1 MTVPYS
7 ADQIREAIKL
17 VMKANK
23 LKAAY
28 IRPNL
33 YFGYG
38 NLGLVP
44 KVCPVELSIGC
55 WSWGAYLGDESLE
68 KGVHALLMNR
78 RRIHPSQMDM
88 RAKIGGMYAQSNIAG
103 SYARSQGYDEGIFL
117 NMEGRIAEGPGE
129 NIIIVKN
136 KKLTTNDESESILP
150 GITRTTALKL
160 AEDMGYEV
168 EIGPITIEA
177 LFAAD
182 EVFFT
187 GTAAEITP
195 ICKITDGSD
204 HNKNPG
210 EWKTIEIGSGK
221 PGPITIQISRKYAA
235 MVRGK
240 DSQYENWLTYIYA
253 SEDEFAEAFNV

>member
-1 MTVPYS
+1 
-7 ADQIREAIKL
+7 
-17 VMKANK
+17 
-23 LKAAY
+23 
-28 IRPNL
+28 
-33 YFGYG
+33 
-38 NLGLVP
+38 
-44 KVCPVELSIGC
+44 
-55 WSWGAYLGDESLE
+55 
-68 KGVHALLMNR
+68 
-78 RRIHPSQMDM
+78 
-88 RAKIGGMYAQSNIAG
+88 MYAQSNIAG
-103 SYARSQGYDEGIFL
+103 SYARSLGFDEGIFL

-160 AEDMGYEV
+160 AEDMEYEV

-177 LFAAD
+177 LLTAD

-195 ICKITDGSD
+195 ICKITNGSD
-204 HNKNPG
+204 QDKNPG
-210 EWKTIEIGSGK
+210 EWKIVEIGSGK
-221 PGPITIQISRKYAA
+221 PGPITRQISRKYAE

-240 DSQYENWLTYIYA
+240 DAQYQNWLTYIYA